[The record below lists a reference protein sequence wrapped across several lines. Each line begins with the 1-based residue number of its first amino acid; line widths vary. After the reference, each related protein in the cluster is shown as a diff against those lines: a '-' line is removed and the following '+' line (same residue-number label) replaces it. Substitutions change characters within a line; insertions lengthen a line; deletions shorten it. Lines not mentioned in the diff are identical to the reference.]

1 MAGATT
7 ETRRSER
14 SADSSRS
21 SRRSSSLVRGAGAA
35 GGSSRGSRVN
45 RKAASPGAVGSRT
58 PSASAS
64 GARIGRRDGTTRNH
78 RFRAARPS
86 NLVYHDRPS
95 LIRDSYHYDYRYR
108 DYHGLLRHRV
118 IWPRYHFYISYGYG
132 PWFTWRCFYPY
143 YHRKYVFV
151 SLGGYWPFG
160 YSYLRYYWYGCHPYW
175 WYGYYPI
182 AREIQTP
189 VYNYYTYNY
198 YTDEAAQPADQ
209 AALEQ
214 AEQDKGPDQM
224 TLADVYFEE
233 AVKAFEQANY
243 QAAATK
249 FAQAMK
255 LSPEDKILPFAYSQA
270 LLATGQYSEA
280 AQVLRQALAKIRH
293 ASQDLE
299 NARAAGVLLDLAQK
313 IKTSE
318 ASEAEEG
325 ASPTPAPAPQSEATI
340 EASPLEPDHTVAMME
355 MSVEDETLPS
365 QVADEAAPVEGLK
378 IAMAE
383 NESRRPRP
391 ALAQMPMGVGDY
403 SLKWQGV
410 MFLASVCTIAVSAG
424 IRGYMRG

>member
-1 MAGATT
+1 
-7 ETRRSER
+7 
-14 SADSSRS
+14 
-21 SRRSSSLVRGAGAA
+21 
-35 GGSSRGSRVN
+35 
-45 RKAASPGAVGSRT
+45 
-58 PSASAS
+58 
-64 GARIGRRDGTTRNH
+64 
-78 RFRAARPS
+78 
-86 NLVYHDRPS
+86 
-95 LIRDSYHYDYRYR
+95 
-108 DYHGLLRHRV
+108 V

-280 AQVLRQALAKIRH
+280 AQVLRQALAKIRPDAEGVFYPRGLYANEDALLDQIDSLSKKADAYSYDADLQLLLGYQLLGIGQADRAIEPLTH